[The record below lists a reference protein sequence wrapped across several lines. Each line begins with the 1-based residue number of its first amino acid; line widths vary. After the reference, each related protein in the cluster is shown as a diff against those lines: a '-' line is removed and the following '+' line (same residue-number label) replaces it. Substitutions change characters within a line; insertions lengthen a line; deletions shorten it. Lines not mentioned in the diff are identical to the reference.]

1 MIDNKNFFSNRIT
14 SENPLNKE
22 KEKEK
27 DKYSTNESVTNLFII
42 I

>member
-1 MIDNKNFFSNRIT
+1 
-14 SENPLNKE
+14 LNKE

>member
-14 SENPLNKE
+14 LENPLNKE
-22 KEKEK
+22 KEKDK